1 MPANFDFQVE
11 MPEGTLA
18 AAKLQGVSQVLGA
31 EMRKAMVDI
40 QGNLMI
46 SAVSFMHWKN
56 PSGKLEQSIFKDSRV
71 IGNWQ
76 TIVGTKKPYA
86 SRREYGFSG
95 MTDSLGRYYKDDPG
109 QGFMES
115 SLTGNMTFIEE
126 RIAQAVQTAMPSSES

>member
-1 MPANFDFQVE
+1 MPANFDFQIE
-11 MPEGTLA
+11 IPAGTTA
-18 AAKLQGVSQVLGA
+18 AAKLQGTSQILGS

-76 TIVGTKKPYA
+76 TIVGTKKPYGA
-86 SRREYGFSG
+86 RREYGFSG
-95 MTDSLGRYYKDDPG
+95 MTDSLGRHYKNDPG
-109 QGFMES
+109 QGFMEE

-126 RIAQAVQTAMPSSES
+126 RIAQAVQAAMPSSES